1 MFKEINWMG
10 ARKLAIGL
18 SLALIVISLI
28 SLFTRGLNLGLDFTG
43 GNAIEL
49 KVPATLNIDDVR
61 NTMSASGFES
71 FVVQRFGSD
80 TELSIKLPPQSNET
94 HSVGEAVEQTIGE
107 EVFDVLNNTYGDI
120 ELASESFIGPSVG
133 DELRDTS
140 GKAMILA
147 LVIMLVY
154 IAFRFTLKF
163 GAGAIIAL
171 AHDVVI
177 TLGFFSI
184 TQMSVDL
191 AVLAAILAVVG
202 YSINDT
208 VVVSDRIRENFI
220 GRRDLKTL
228 EVFNVSISE
237 TFERTLMTSIT
248 TLLVLI
254 ALAIFGGS
262 SLIGFSAALIVGVL
276 VGTYSSI
283 YVACSVLIGLNTTA
297 EDFMKKDKQELL
309 DDAP

>member
-61 NTMSASGFES
+61 NTMSASGFEN

-94 HSVGEAVEQTIGE
+94 HSVGEEVEQTIGE

-228 EVFNVSISE
+228 EVFNISISE